1 MNVPGL
7 MRKNLG
13 GGSAGHKFANHILY
27 QYIWTL
33 CEMNLVL
40 LIGKIKTFY
49 LLPSLFTTTGMSISL
64 SCKTKL
70 RNLALGLY
78 FSPQIL
84 RQF

>member
-1 MNVPGL
+1 
-7 MRKNLG
+7 
-13 GGSAGHKFANHILY
+13 
-27 QYIWTL
+27 
-33 CEMNLVL
+33 MNLVL

-49 LLPSLFTTTGMSISL
+49 LLPSLFTTAGMSISL